1 MWRNAN
7 RPRQPVRDVRIDYS
21 KRWQHQLGA
30 RWSLRTRDRP
40 ILISTPNISSLSTAG
55 STDFWPI
62 TTAELLE
69 LLCSLTHVPMPDFS
83 ESYVDAAAGDLDLRP
98 KRKKEGPAFIAETYV
113 QVFSDR
119 MPFQPNLSV
128 ADLLFAE
135 GPAAASVLARCR
147 L

>member
-1 MWRNAN
+1 MCAMPTGPASRCATCGSTIRNAGSTS
-7 RPRQPVRDVRIDYS
+7 I
-21 KRWQHQLGA
+21 GA
-30 RWSLRTRDRP
+30 RWSLRTSP
-40 ILISTPNISSLSTAG
+40 YF
-55 STDFWPI
+55 DFY
-62 TTAELLE
+62 AEYFEPFYRREYGFLADYNRGLLE

-98 KRKKEGPAFIAETYV
+98 KRKKEGPAFIAEPYV